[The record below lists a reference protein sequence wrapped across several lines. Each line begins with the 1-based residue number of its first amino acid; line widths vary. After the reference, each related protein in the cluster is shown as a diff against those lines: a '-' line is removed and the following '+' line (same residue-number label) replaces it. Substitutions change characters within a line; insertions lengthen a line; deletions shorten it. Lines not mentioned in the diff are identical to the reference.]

1 MKDKA
6 TEYLNRAVY
15 KDVSRPSIQAIA
27 RRAND
32 RVATDGHRLHR
43 ETDLFTATPSLS
55 NGGDFN
61 NYPDVDVVIVIGKL
75 PPIQSTCFGKVSKS
89 QLKDLK
95 ALCKLDRARLPC
107 EFIFEG
113 DKLVIKSGISLK
125 NIKFE
130 YEFTDFKCD
139 GEANVVLDLRYF
151 VDAIFEADKQ
161 FSIEF
166 RGESYAVVIKNVMS
180 LEAYVMPC
188 ARQ

>member
-15 KDVSRPSIQAIA
+15 KDISRPSIQAIA

-43 ETDLFTATPSLS
+43 EDGLPTTTPSLS

-61 NYPDVDVVIVIGKL
+61 NYPDVDVVIGKL
-75 PPIQSTCFGKVSKS
+75 PPVQSTCFGKVSKS

-107 EFIFEG
+107 EFIFKGE
-113 DKLVIKSGISLK
+113 KLIIDSGTSLE
-125 NIKFE
+125 NIYFE
-130 YEFTDFKCD
+130 YEFSDFKCD
-139 GEANVVLDLRYF
+139 GEASVVLDLKYF
-151 VDAIFEADKQ
+151 VDAILDAEKL

-166 RGESYAVVIKNVMS
+166 RGEGYAVVIKNEMN

-188 ARQ
+188 SRQ

>member
-6 TEYLNRAVY
+6 TEYLNRAVC
-15 KDVSRPSIQAIA
+15 KDVSRPSIQPIA

-43 ETDLFTATPSLS
+43 EDGLPTATPSLS

-61 NYPDVDVVIVIGKL
+61 NYPNVDVVIGKL
-75 PPIQSTCFGKVSKS
+75 PPIQSTCYGKVSKS
-89 QLKDLK
+89 QLKDVK
-95 ALCKLDRARLPC
+95 ALCKLDRDRLPC

-113 DKLVIKSGISLK
+113 EKLVIKSGTSLK

-130 YEFTDFKCD
+130 YEFPDFKSD

-151 VDAIFEADKQ
+151 VDAIFEAEKL

-166 RGESYAVVIKNVMS
+166 RGEGHAVVIKNVMN

-188 ARQ
+188 SRQ